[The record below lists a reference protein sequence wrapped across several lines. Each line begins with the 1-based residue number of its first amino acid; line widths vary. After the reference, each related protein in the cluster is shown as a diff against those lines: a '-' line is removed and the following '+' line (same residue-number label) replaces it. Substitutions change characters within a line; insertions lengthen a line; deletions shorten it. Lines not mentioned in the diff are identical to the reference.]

1 MNLMDP
7 TAAPTESAEV
17 RLAPR
22 PKRLQGLRVGLIE
35 NTKVNSKTLLLKV
48 AQRLEQRHGMTV
60 TLLNRKRSPSHEVH
74 PDAVQAFKAQADFV
88 VSGIGD

>member
-7 TAAPTESAEV
+7 TAQPEAAQV

-22 PKRLQGLRVGLIE
+22 PKSLQGLRVGLIE
-35 NTKVNSKTLLLKV
+35 NTKFNSKALLLKV

-60 TLLNRKRSPSHEVH
+60 TLLNRKRSPSHEVEA
-74 PDAVQAFKAQADFV
+74 DAVREFKTKADFV

>member
-1 MNLMDP
+1 MKLMDP
-7 TAAPTESAEV
+7 TATPEAAQV

-22 PKRLQGLRVGLIE
+22 PKSLQGLRIGLIE
-35 NTKVNSKTLLLKV
+35 NTKFNSKALLLKT

-60 TLLNRKRSPSHEVH
+60 ALLARKRSPSHEVE
-74 PDAVQAFKAQADFV
+74 PDAVREFKAKADFV